1 MNNKN
6 GNGRSLPLL
15 IIAALGVVFGDIGT
29 SPLYALKLSVE
40 ATQGSGAGITSSVL
54 GVLSLITWALII
66 VVSIKYILI
75 IMRADN
81 HGEGGVFALTALLLR
96 KIEKKSKTSKTR
108 WFVIILGTLG
118 AALFFGDS
126 LITPAI
132 SVLSAVEGLKVVS
145 PQLGKYVIYISLA
158 LVSILFAIEKFG
170 TSKIGAFFGPIM
182 LVWFATI
189 GYLGLLEIIDKPSI
203 LKALNP
209 IYGLNFLLNHQGV
222 SIAILGTIVLAITGG
237 EALYSDMGH
246 FGRSPI
252 KFSWF
257 LIVFPALL
265 LNYFG
270 QGALLIAD
278 PKAIDN
284 PFYRLAPDWALIPFI
299 ILASTATIIASQ
311 AVISGVFSITSQAVQ
326 LGYIPR
332 LRIKHTSNK
341 EHGEVYLSKINL
353 FLFLG
358 VVLLILGFKSSEN
371 LSHAYGI
378 SVTGAMLV
386 DTILATFLL
395 ITVRKWNKLIFVPVF
410 LVLLIIDVVFLS
422 SNLVKVLDGGWL
434 PIVIAA
440 GLLTVMLSWIIGRD
454 RMLAARWQGS
464 VKISQFISQLKRN
477 KIKVKRVSGT
487 AIFFVPN
494 LSVVPMAMLHN
505 LKHNKVLHKRIVC
518 MHLSFEN
525 FPKLRNDE
533 RLIVKHLGSNFYTI
547 VVRYGFQEEPNIPR
561 VLALLRANE
570 FKFNMEETSFFVGK
584 VKVIAKDPSIVTR
597 LFIFM
602 HRIMMGATEYYK
614 IPKERTV
621 ELGGVIEI

>member
-6 GNGRSLPLL
+6 GNGKSLPLL
-15 IIAALGVVFGDIGT
+15 IISALGVVFGDIGT
-29 SPLYALKLSVE
+29 SPLYALRLSVE
-40 ATQGSGAGITSSVL
+40 ATKGSGAGLTASVL
-54 GVLSLITWALII
+54 GVLSLITWAIII
-66 VVSIKYILI
+66 VVSIKYVLI
-75 IMRADN
+75 VMRADN

-96 KIEKKSKTSKTR
+96 KIKKDSKLR
-108 WFVIILGTLG
+108 FVIIVLGTIG

-145 PQLGKYVIYISLA
+145 PALGKYVIYISLI
-158 LVSILFAIEKFG
+158 LVSILFAVEKFG
-170 TSKIGAFFGPIM
+170 TGKIGAIFGPIM
-182 LVWFATI
+182 LIWFVII

-209 IYGLNFLLNHQGV
+209 IYGINFLINYSGV
-222 SIAILGTIVLAITGG
+222 SVAILGAIVLAITGG

-246 FGRSPI
+246 FGRRPI

-278 PKAIDN
+278 PKTIDN
-284 PFYRLAPDWALIPFI
+284 PFYRLAPEWALIPLI
-299 ILASTATIIASQ
+299 ILASCATIIASQ

-332 LRIKHTSNK
+332 LRIKHTSTQ
-341 EHGEVYLSKINL
+341 EFGEVYLSKINL
-353 FLFLG
+353 FLFAG
-358 VVLLILGFKSSEN
+358 VVLLILGFKNSEN
-371 LSHAYGI
+371 LAHAYGI

-386 DTILATFLL
+386 DTILASYLL
-395 ITVRKWNKLIFVPVF
+395 ITIRKWNKLIFIPVF

-422 SNLVKVLDGGWL
+422 SNLIKFFEGGWL

-440 GLLTVMLSWIIGRD
+440 GLLTIMLSWIVGRD

-464 VKISQFISQLKRN
+464 IKLNNFISQIRKKN
-477 KIKVKRVSGT
+477 ITRVVGT
-487 AIFFVPN
+487 AVFFVPN
-494 LSVVPMAMLHN
+494 LKVAPMALLHN
-505 LKHNKVLHKRIVC
+505 LKHNKILHKRVVC
-518 MHLSFEN
+518 MHLKFEN

-614 IPKERTV
+614 IPKEQTV

>member
-6 GNGRSLPLL
+6 GNGKSLPLL
-15 IIAALGVVFGDIGT
+15 IISALGVVFGDIGT
-29 SPLYALKLSVE
+29 SPLYALRLSVE
-40 ATQGSGAGITSSVL
+40 ATKGSGAGLTASVL
-54 GVLSLITWALII
+54 GVLSLITWAIII
-66 VVSIKYILI
+66 VVSIKYVLI

-96 KIEKKSKTSKTR
+96 KIKKDSKLR
-108 WFVIILGTLG
+108 FVIIVLGTIG

-145 PQLGKYVIYISLA
+145 PALGKYVIYISLI
-158 LVSILFAIEKFG
+158 LVSILFAVEKFG
-170 TSKIGAFFGPIM
+170 TGKIGAIFGPIM
-182 LVWFATI
+182 LIWFVII

-209 IYGLNFLLNHQGV
+209 IYGINFLINYSGV
-222 SIAILGTIVLAITGG
+222 SVAILGAIVLAITGG

-246 FGRSPI
+246 FGRRPI

-278 PKAIDN
+278 PKTIDN
-284 PFYRLAPDWALIPFI
+284 PFYRLAPEWALIPLI
-299 ILASTATIIASQ
+299 ILASCATIIASQ

-332 LRIKHTSNK
+332 LRIKHTSTQ
-341 EHGEVYLSKINL
+341 EFGEVYLSKINL
-353 FLFLG
+353 FLFAG
-358 VVLLILGFKSSEN
+358 VVLLILGFKNSEN
-371 LSHAYGI
+371 LAHAYGI

-386 DTILATFLL
+386 DTILASYLL
-395 ITVRKWNKLIFVPVF
+395 ITIRKWNKLIFIPVF

-422 SNLVKVLDGGWL
+422 SNLIKFFEGGWL

-440 GLLTVMLSWIIGRD
+440 GLLTIMLSWIVGRD

-464 VKISQFISQLKRN
+464 IKLNNFISQIRKKN
-477 KIKVKRVSGT
+477 ITRVVGT
-487 AIFFVPN
+487 AVFFVPN
-494 LSVVPMAMLHN
+494 LKVAPMALLHN
-505 LKHNKVLHKRIVC
+505 LKHNKILHKRVVC
-518 MHLSFEN
+518 MHLKFEN

-584 VKVIAKDPSIVTR
+584 VKVIAKDSSIVTR

-614 IPKERTV
+614 IPKEQTV

>member
-6 GNGRSLPLL
+6 GNDKSLPLL
-15 IIAALGVVFGDIGT
+15 IISALGVVFGDIGT

-40 ATQGSGAGITSSVL
+40 ATKGSGAGLTASVL
-54 GVLSLITWALII
+54 GVLSLITWAIII
-66 VVSIKYILI
+66 VVSIKYVLI

-96 KIEKKSKTSKTR
+96 KIKKDSKLR
-108 WFVIILGTLG
+108 FVIIILGTIG

-145 PQLGKYVIYISLA
+145 PALGKYVIYISLI
-158 LVSILFAIEKFG
+158 LVSILFAVEKFG
-170 TSKIGAFFGPIM
+170 TGKIGAIFGPIM
-182 LVWFATI
+182 LIWFVII

-203 LKALNP
+203 LKALDP
-209 IYGLNFLLNHQGV
+209 IYGINFLINYSGV
-222 SIAILGTIVLAITGG
+222 SIAILGAIVLAITGG

-246 FGRSPI
+246 FGRRPI

-278 PKAIDN
+278 PKTIDN
-284 PFYRLAPDWALIPFI
+284 PFYRLAPEWALIPLI
-299 ILASTATIIASQ
+299 ILASCATIIASQ

-332 LRIKHTSNK
+332 LRIKHTSTQ
-341 EHGEVYLSKINL
+341 EFGEVYLSKINL
-353 FLFLG
+353 FLFAG
-358 VVLLILGFKSSEN
+358 VVLLILGFKNSES
-371 LSHAYGI
+371 LAHAYGI

-386 DTILATFLL
+386 DTILASYLL
-395 ITVRKWNKLIFVPVF
+395 ITIRKWNKLIFIPVF

-422 SNLVKVLDGGWL
+422 SNLIKFFEGGWF

-440 GLLTVMLSWIIGRD
+440 GLLTIMLSWIVGRD

-464 VKISQFISQLKRN
+464 IKLNNFISQIRKKN
-477 KIKVKRVSGT
+477 IKRVIGT
-487 AIFFVPN
+487 AVFFVPN
-494 LSVVPMAMLHN
+494 LKVAPMALLQN
-505 LKHNKVLHKRIVC
+505 LKHNKILHKRVVC
-518 MHLSFEN
+518 MHLKFEN
-525 FPKLRNDE
+525 FPKLKNDE
-533 RLIVKHLGSNFYTI
+533 RLIVKHLESNFYTI

-561 VLALLRANE
+561 VLALLKANE
-570 FKFNMEETSFFVGK
+570 FKFDMEETSFFVGK
-584 VKVIAKDPSIVTR
+584 VKVTAKDPTIPTR

>member
-6 GNGRSLPLL
+6 GNGKSLPLL
-15 IIAALGVVFGDIGT
+15 IISALGVVFGDIGT

-40 ATQGSGAGITSSVL
+40 ATKGSGAGLTASVL
-54 GVLSLITWALII
+54 GVLSLITWAIII
-66 VVSIKYILI
+66 VVSIKYVLI

-96 KIEKKSKTSKTR
+96 KIKKDSKLR
-108 WFVIILGTLG
+108 FVIIILGTIG

-145 PQLGKYVIYISLA
+145 PALGKYVIYISLI
-158 LVSILFAIEKFG
+158 LVSILFAVEKFG
-170 TSKIGAFFGPIM
+170 TGKIGAIFGPIM
-182 LVWFATI
+182 LIWFVII

-203 LKALNP
+203 LKALDP
-209 IYGLNFLLNHQGV
+209 IYGINFLINYSGV
-222 SIAILGTIVLAITGG
+222 SIAILGAIVLAITGG

-246 FGRSPI
+246 FGRRPI

-278 PKAIDN
+278 PKTIDN
-284 PFYRLAPDWALIPFI
+284 PFYRLAPEWALIPLI
-299 ILASTATIIASQ
+299 ILASCATIIASQ

-332 LRIKHTSNK
+332 LRIKHTSK
-341 EHGEVYLSKINL
+341 EEFGEVYLSKINL
-353 FLFLG
+353 FLFAG

-371 LSHAYGI
+371 LAHAYGI

-386 DTILATFLL
+386 DTILASYLL
-395 ITVRKWNKLIFVPVF
+395 ITIRKWNKLIFIPVF

-422 SNLVKVLDGGWL
+422 SNLIKFFEGGWF

-440 GLLTVMLSWIIGRD
+440 GLLTIMLSWIVGRD

-464 VKISQFISQLKRN
+464 IKLNNFISQIRKKN
-477 KIKVKRVSGT
+477 IKRVIGT
-487 AIFFVPN
+487 AVFFVPN
-494 LSVVPMAMLHN
+494 LKVAPMALLQN
-505 LKHNKVLHKRIVC
+505 LKHNKILHKRVVC
-518 MHLSFEN
+518 MHLKFEN
-525 FPKLRNDE
+525 FPKLKNDE

-561 VLALLRANE
+561 VLALLKANE
-570 FKFNMEETSFFVGK
+570 FKFDMEETSFFVGK
-584 VKVIAKDPSIVTR
+584 VKVIAKDPTIPTR

>member
-40 ATQGSGAGITSSVL
+40 ATEGSGAGLTSSVL

-96 KIEKKSKTSKTR
+96 KLDKKSKNSKLR

-170 TSKIGAFFGPIM
+170 TGKIGTFFGPIM
-182 LVWFATI
+182 LLWFLTI
-189 GYLGLLEIIDKPSI
+189 GYFGLLEIIDKPSI
-203 LKALNP
+203 LRALNP
-209 IYGLNFLLNHQGV
+209 MYGLNFLFKHQGV
-222 SIAILGTIVLAITGG
+222 SIAILGAIVLAITGG

-270 QGALLIAD
+270 QGALLISE
-278 PKAIDN
+278 PRAIDN
-284 PFYRLAPDWALIPFI
+284 PFYRLAPDWALIPLI

-332 LRIKHTSNK
+332 LRVKHTSDK
-341 EHGEVYLSKINL
+341 EYGEVYLSKINL

-358 VVLLILGFKSSEN
+358 VALLIIGFKSSEN

-386 DTILATFLL
+386 DTILATYLL
-395 ITVRKWNKLIFVPVF
+395 ITVRKWNKLIFIPVF
-410 LVLLIIDVVFLS
+410 LGLLIIDFVFLS
-422 SNLVKVLDGGWL
+422 SNLVKIFDGGWF
-434 PIVIAA
+434 PIVIAS
-440 GLLTVMLSWIIGRD
+440 GLLVIMLSWIIGRE
-454 RMLAARWQGS
+454 RMLAARWNGS
-464 VKISQFISQLKRN
+464 IKINQFISQLKRN
-477 KIKVKRVSGT
+477 RIKRVPGT

-494 LSVVPMAMLHN
+494 LKVVPMAMLHN
-505 LKHNKVLHKRIVC
+505 LKHNKILHKRIVC
-518 MHLSFEN
+518 MHLKFEN

-547 VVRYGFQEEPNIPR
+547 IVRYGFQEEPNIPR
-561 VLALLRANE
+561 VLALLRASE

-584 VKVIAKDPSIVTR
+584 VKVIAKDPSIITR

>member
-1 MNNKN
+1 
-6 GNGRSLPLL
+6 
-15 IIAALGVVFGDIGT
+15 

-40 ATQGSGAGITSSVL
+40 ATEGSGAGLTSSVL

-96 KIEKKSKTSKTR
+96 KLDKKSKNSKLR

-170 TSKIGAFFGPIM
+170 TGKIGTFFGPIM
-182 LVWFATI
+182 LLWFVTI
-189 GYLGLLEIIDKPSI
+189 GYFGLLEIIDKPSI
-203 LKALNP
+203 LRALNP
-209 IYGLNFLLNHQGV
+209 MYGLNFLFKHQGV
-222 SIAILGTIVLAITGG
+222 SIAILGAIVLAITGG

-270 QGALLIAD
+270 QGALLISE

-284 PFYRLAPDWALIPFI
+284 PFYRLAPDWALIPLI

-332 LRIKHTSNK
+332 LRVKHTSDK
-341 EHGEVYLSKINL
+341 EYGEVYLSKINL

-358 VVLLILGFKSSEN
+358 VALLIIGFKSSEN

-386 DTILATFLL
+386 DTILATYLL
-395 ITVRKWNKLIFVPVF
+395 ITVRKWNKLIFIPVF
-410 LVLLIIDVVFLS
+410 LGLLIIDFVFLS
-422 SNLVKVLDGGWL
+422 SNLVKIFDGGWF
-434 PIVIAA
+434 PIVIAS
-440 GLLTVMLSWIIGRD
+440 GLLVIMLSWIIGRE
-454 RMLAARWQGS
+454 RMLAARWNGS
-464 VKISQFISQLKRN
+464 IKINQFISQLKRN
-477 KIKVKRVSGT
+477 RIKRVPGT

-494 LSVVPMAMLHN
+494 LKVVPMAMLHN
-505 LKHNKVLHKRIVC
+505 LKHNKILHKRIVC
-518 MHLSFEN
+518 MHLKFEN

-547 VVRYGFQEEPNIPR
+547 IVRYGFQEEPNIPR
-561 VLALLRANE
+561 VLALLRASE

-584 VKVIAKDPSIVTR
+584 VKVIAKDPSIITR

>member
-6 GNGRSLPLL
+6 GNGKSLPLL
-15 IIAALGVVFGDIGT
+15 IISALGVVFGDIGT
-29 SPLYALKLSVE
+29 SPLYALRLSVE
-40 ATQGSGAGITSSVL
+40 ATKGSGAGLTASVL
-54 GVLSLITWALII
+54 GVLSLITWAIII
-66 VVSIKYILI
+66 VVSIKYVLI

-96 KIEKKSKTSKTR
+96 KIKKDSKLR
-108 WFVIILGTLG
+108 FVIIVLGTIG

-145 PQLGKYVIYISLA
+145 PALGKYVIYISLI
-158 LVSILFAIEKFG
+158 LVSILFAVEKFG
-170 TSKIGAFFGPIM
+170 TGKIGAIFGPIM
-182 LVWFATI
+182 LIWFVII

-209 IYGLNFLLNHQGV
+209 IYGINFLINYSGV
-222 SIAILGTIVLAITGG
+222 SVAILGAIVLAITGG

-246 FGRSPI
+246 FGRRPI

-278 PKAIDN
+278 PKTIDN
-284 PFYRLAPDWALIPFI
+284 PFYRLAPEWALIPLI
-299 ILASTATIIASQ
+299 ILASCATIIASQ

-332 LRIKHTSNK
+332 LRIKHTSTQ
-341 EHGEVYLSKINL
+341 EFGEVYLSKINL
-353 FLFLG
+353 FLFAG
-358 VVLLILGFKSSEN
+358 VVLLILGFKNSEN
-371 LSHAYGI
+371 LAHAYGI

-386 DTILATFLL
+386 DTILASYLL
-395 ITVRKWNKLIFVPVF
+395 ITIRKWNKLIFIPVF

-422 SNLVKVLDGGWL
+422 SNLIKFFEGGWL

-440 GLLTVMLSWIIGRD
+440 GLLTILLSWIVGRD

-464 VKISQFISQLKRN
+464 IKLNNFISQIRKKN
-477 KIKVKRVSGT
+477 ITRVVGT
-487 AIFFVPN
+487 AVFFVPN
-494 LSVVPMAMLHN
+494 LKVAPMALLHN
-505 LKHNKVLHKRIVC
+505 LKHNKILHKRVVC
-518 MHLSFEN
+518 MHLKFEN

-614 IPKERTV
+614 IPKEQTV

>member
-1 MNNKN
+1 M
-6 GNGRSLPLL
+6 
-15 IIAALGVVFGDIGT
+15 GVVFGDIGT

-40 ATQGSGAGITSSVL
+40 ATEGSGAGLTSSVL

-96 KIEKKSKTSKTR
+96 KLDKKSKNSKLR

-170 TSKIGAFFGPIM
+170 TGKIGTFFGPIM
-182 LVWFATI
+182 LLWFLTI
-189 GYLGLLEIIDKPSI
+189 GYFGLLEIIDKPSI
-203 LKALNP
+203 LRALNP
-209 IYGLNFLLNHQGV
+209 MYGLNFLFKHQGV
-222 SIAILGTIVLAITGG
+222 SIAILGAIVLAITGG

-270 QGALLIAD
+270 QGALLISE

-284 PFYRLAPDWALIPFI
+284 PFYRLAPDWALIPLI

-332 LRIKHTSNK
+332 LRVKHTSDK
-341 EHGEVYLSKINL
+341 EYGEVYLSKINL

-358 VVLLILGFKSSEN
+358 VALLIIGFKSSEN

-386 DTILATFLL
+386 DTILATYLL
-395 ITVRKWNKLIFVPVF
+395 ITVRKWNKLIFIPVF
-410 LVLLIIDVVFLS
+410 LGLLIIDFVFLS
-422 SNLVKVLDGGWL
+422 SNLVKIFDGGWF
-434 PIVIAA
+434 PIVIAS
-440 GLLTVMLSWIIGRD
+440 GLLVIMLSWIIGRE
-454 RMLAARWQGS
+454 RMLAARWNGS
-464 VKISQFISQLKRN
+464 IKINQFISQLKRN
-477 KIKVKRVSGT
+477 RIKRVPGT

-494 LSVVPMAMLHN
+494 LKVVPMAMLHN
-505 LKHNKVLHKRIVC
+505 LKHNKILHKRIVC
-518 MHLSFEN
+518 MHLKFEN

-547 VVRYGFQEEPNIPR
+547 IVRYGFQEEPNIPR
-561 VLALLRANE
+561 VLALLRASE

-584 VKVIAKDPSIVTR
+584 VKVIAKDPSIITR

>member
-40 ATQGSGAGITSSVL
+40 ATQGSGAGITASVL

-96 KIEKKSKTSKTR
+96 KIEKKSKTSKAR
-108 WFVIILGTLG
+108 WFVIVLGTIG

-170 TSKIGAFFGPIM
+170 TSKIGSFFGPIM

-203 LKALNP
+203 LRALNP
-209 IYGLNFLLNHQGV
+209 MYGLNFLLNHQGV

-332 LRIKHTSNK
+332 LRVKHTSDK
-341 EHGEVYLSKINL
+341 EYGEVYLSKINL

-358 VVLLILGFKSSEN
+358 VVLLILGFKNSEN

-386 DTILATFLL
+386 DTILATYLL
-395 ITVRKWNKLIFVPVF
+395 ITVRKWNKLIFIPVF

-422 SNLVKVLDGGWL
+422 SNLVKVFDGGWL
-434 PIVIAA
+434 PIVIAV
-440 GLLTVMLSWIIGRD
+440 GLLTIMLSWITGRD

-464 VKISQFISQLKRN
+464 VKLNKFLSQLKRR
-477 KIKVKRVSGT
+477 KIKRVPGT
-487 AIFFVPN
+487 AVFFVPN

-505 LKHNKVLHKRIVC
+505 LEHNKILHKRIVC

-533 RLIVKHLGSNFYTI
+533 RLIVKNLGSNFYTI

-584 VKVIAKDPSIVTR
+584 VKVIAKDSSIVTR

>member
-6 GNGRSLPLL
+6 GNGKSLPLL
-15 IIAALGVVFGDIGT
+15 IISALGVVFGDIGT

-40 ATQGSGAGITSSVL
+40 ATKGSGAGLTSSVL
-54 GVLSLITWALII
+54 GVLSLITWAIII
-66 VVSIKYILI
+66 VVSIKYVLI

-96 KIEKKSKTSKTR
+96 KIKKDSKLR
-108 WFVIILGTLG
+108 FIIIILGTIG

-145 PQLGKYVIYISLA
+145 PALGKYVIYISLI
-158 LVSILFAIEKFG
+158 LVSILFAVEKFG
-170 TSKIGAFFGPIM
+170 TGKIGTIFGPIM
-182 LVWFATI
+182 LIWFATI

-203 LKALNP
+203 LKALDP
-209 IYGLNFLLNHQGV
+209 IYGINFLINYSGV
-222 SIAILGTIVLAITGG
+222 SIAILGAIVLAITGG

-246 FGRSPI
+246 FGRTPI

-278 PKAIDN
+278 PKTIDN
-284 PFYRLAPDWALIPFI
+284 PFYRLAPEWALIPLI

-332 LRIKHTSNK
+332 LRIKHTSTQ
-341 EHGEVYLSKINL
+341 EFGEVYLSKINL
-353 FLFLG
+353 FLFAG
-358 VVLLILGFKSSEN
+358 VALLIIGFKNSEN
-371 LSHAYGI
+371 LAHAYGI

-386 DTILATFLL
+386 DTILAFYLL
-395 ITVRKWNKLIFVPVF
+395 ITIRKWNKLIFIPIF

-422 SNLVKVLDGGWL
+422 SNLIKFFEGGWL

-440 GLLTVMLSWIIGRD
+440 GLLTIMLSWIVGRD

-464 VKISQFISQLKRN
+464 VKLNNFISQIRRKN
-477 KIKVKRVSGT
+477 IKRVIGT

-494 LSVVPMAMLHN
+494 LKVAPMALLHN
-505 LKHNKVLHKRIVC
+505 LKHNKILHKRVVC
-518 MHLSFEN
+518 MHLKFEN

-547 VVRYGFQEEPNIPR
+547 IVRYGFQEEPNIPR
-561 VLALLRANE
+561 VLALLKANE
-570 FKFNMEETSFFVGK
+570 FKFDMEETSFFVGK
-584 VKVIAKDPSIVTR
+584 VKVIAKDPTIPTR

>member
-15 IIAALGVVFGDIGT
+15 VIAALGVVFGDIGT

-40 ATQGSGAGITSSVL
+40 ATEGSGAGLTSSVL

-96 KIEKKSKTSKTR
+96 KLDKKSKNSKLR

-170 TSKIGAFFGPIM
+170 TGKIGTFFGPIM
-182 LVWFATI
+182 LLWFVTI
-189 GYLGLLEIIDKPSI
+189 GYFGLLEIIDKPSI
-203 LKALNP
+203 LRALNP
-209 IYGLNFLLNHQGV
+209 MYGLNFLLKHQGV
-222 SIAILGTIVLAITGG
+222 SIAILGAIVLAITGG

-270 QGALLIAD
+270 QGALLISE

-284 PFYRLAPDWALIPFI
+284 PFYRLAPDWALIPLI

-332 LRIKHTSNK
+332 LRVKHTSDK
-341 EHGEVYLSKINL
+341 EYGEVYLSKINL

-358 VVLLILGFKSSEN
+358 VALLIIGFKSSEN

-386 DTILATFLL
+386 DTILATYLL
-395 ITVRKWNKLIFVPVF
+395 ITVRKWNKLIFIPVF
-410 LVLLIIDVVFLS
+410 LGLLIIDFVFLS
-422 SNLVKVLDGGWL
+422 SNLVKIFDGGWF
-434 PIVIAA
+434 PIVIAS
-440 GLLTVMLSWIIGRD
+440 GLLVIMLSWIIGRD
-454 RMLAARWQGS
+454 RMLAARWHGS
-464 VKISQFISQLKRN
+464 IKINQFISQLKRN
-477 KIKVKRVSGT
+477 RIKRVPGT

-494 LSVVPMAMLHN
+494 LKVVPMAMLHN
-505 LKHNKVLHKRIVC
+505 LKHNKILHKRIVC
-518 MHLSFEN
+518 MHLKFEN

-547 VVRYGFQEEPNIPR
+547 IVRYGFQEEPNIPR
-561 VLALLRANE
+561 VLALLRASE

-584 VKVIAKDPSIVTR
+584 VKVIAKDPSIITR

>member
-6 GNGRSLPLL
+6 GNGKSLPLL
-15 IIAALGVVFGDIGT
+15 IISALGVVFGDIGT

-40 ATQGSGAGITSSVL
+40 ATKGSGAGLTSSVL
-54 GVLSLITWALII
+54 GVLSLITWAIII
-66 VVSIKYILI
+66 VVSIKYVLI

-96 KIEKKSKTSKTR
+96 KIKKNSKLR
-108 WFVIILGTLG
+108 FIIIILGTIG

-145 PQLGKYVIYISLA
+145 PALGKYVIYISLI
-158 LVSILFAIEKFG
+158 LVSILFAVEKFG
-170 TSKIGAFFGPIM
+170 TGKIGAIFGPIM
-182 LVWFATI
+182 LIWFATI

-203 LKALNP
+203 LKALDP
-209 IYGLNFLLNHQGV
+209 IYGINFLINYSGV
-222 SIAILGTIVLAITGG
+222 SIAILGAIVLAITGG

-246 FGRSPI
+246 FGRTPI

-278 PKAIDN
+278 PKTIDN
-284 PFYRLAPDWALIPFI
+284 PFYRLAPEWALIPLI

-332 LRIKHTSNK
+332 LRIKHTSTQ
-341 EHGEVYLSKINL
+341 EFGEVYLSKINL
-353 FLFLG
+353 FLFAG
-358 VVLLILGFKSSEN
+358 VALLIIGFKNSEN
-371 LSHAYGI
+371 LAHAYGI

-386 DTILATFLL
+386 DTILASYLL
-395 ITVRKWNKLIFVPVF
+395 ITIRKWNKLIFIPIF

-422 SNLVKVLDGGWL
+422 SNLIKFFEGGWL

-440 GLLTVMLSWIIGRD
+440 GLLTIMLSWIVGRD

-464 VKISQFISQLKRN
+464 VKLNNFISQIRRKN
-477 KIKVKRVSGT
+477 IKRVIGT

-494 LSVVPMAMLHN
+494 LKVAPMALLHN
-505 LKHNKVLHKRIVC
+505 LKHNKILHKRVVC
-518 MHLSFEN
+518 MHLKFEN

-547 VVRYGFQEEPNIPR
+547 IVRYGFQEEPNIPR
-561 VLALLRANE
+561 VLALLKANE
-570 FKFNMEETSFFVGK
+570 FKFDMEETSFFVGK
-584 VKVIAKDPSIVTR
+584 VKVIAKDPTIPTR

>member
-40 ATQGSGAGITSSVL
+40 ATEGSGAGLTSSVL

-96 KIEKKSKTSKTR
+96 KLDKKSKNSKLR

-170 TSKIGAFFGPIM
+170 TGKIGTFFGPIM
-182 LVWFATI
+182 LLWFVTI
-189 GYLGLLEIIDKPSI
+189 GYFGLLEIIDKPSI
-203 LKALNP
+203 LRALNP
-209 IYGLNFLLNHQGV
+209 MYGLNFLFKHQGV
-222 SIAILGTIVLAITGG
+222 SIAILGAIVLAITGG

-270 QGALLIAD
+270 QGALLISE

-284 PFYRLAPDWALIPFI
+284 PFYRLAPDWALIPLI

-332 LRIKHTSNK
+332 LRVKHTSDK
-341 EHGEVYLSKINL
+341 EYGEVYLSKINL

-358 VVLLILGFKSSEN
+358 VALLIIGFKSSEN

-386 DTILATFLL
+386 DTILATYLL
-395 ITVRKWNKLIFVPVF
+395 ITVRKWNKLIFIPVF
-410 LVLLIIDVVFLS
+410 LGLLIIDFVFLS
-422 SNLVKVLDGGWL
+422 SNLVKIFDGGWF
-434 PIVIAA
+434 PIVIAS
-440 GLLTVMLSWIIGRD
+440 GLLVIMLSWIIGRE
-454 RMLAARWQGS
+454 RMLAARWHGS
-464 VKISQFISQLKRN
+464 IKINQFISQLKRN
-477 KIKVKRVSGT
+477 RIKRVPGT

-494 LSVVPMAMLHN
+494 LKVVPMAMLHN
-505 LKHNKVLHKRIVC
+505 LKHNKILHKRIVC
-518 MHLSFEN
+518 MHLKFEN

-547 VVRYGFQEEPNIPR
+547 IVRYGFQEEPNIPR
-561 VLALLRANE
+561 VLALLRASE

-584 VKVIAKDPSIVTR
+584 VKVIAKDPSIITR

>member
-40 ATQGSGAGITSSVL
+40 ATEGSGAGLTSSVL

-96 KIEKKSKTSKTR
+96 KLDKKSKNSKLR

-170 TSKIGAFFGPIM
+170 TGKIGTFFGPIM
-182 LVWFATI
+182 LLWFLTI
-189 GYLGLLEIIDKPSI
+189 GYFGLLEIIDKPSI
-203 LKALNP
+203 LRALNP
-209 IYGLNFLLNHQGV
+209 MYGLNFLFKHQGV
-222 SIAILGTIVLAITGG
+222 SIAILGAIVLAITGG

-270 QGALLIAD
+270 QGALLISE

-284 PFYRLAPDWALIPFI
+284 PFYRLAPDWALIPLI

-332 LRIKHTSNK
+332 LRVKHTSDK
-341 EHGEVYLSKINL
+341 EYGEVYLSKINL

-358 VVLLILGFKSSEN
+358 VALLIIGFKSSEN

-386 DTILATFLL
+386 DTILATYLL
-395 ITVRKWNKLIFVPVF
+395 ITVRKWNKLIFIPVF
-410 LVLLIIDVVFLS
+410 LGLLIIDFVFLS
-422 SNLVKVLDGGWL
+422 SNLVKIFDGGWF
-434 PIVIAA
+434 PIVIAS
-440 GLLTVMLSWIIGRD
+440 GLLVIMLSWIIGRE
-454 RMLAARWQGS
+454 RMLAARWNGS
-464 VKISQFISQLKRN
+464 IKINQFISQLKRN
-477 KIKVKRVSGT
+477 RIKRVPGT

-494 LSVVPMAMLHN
+494 LKVVPMAMLHN
-505 LKHNKVLHKRIVC
+505 LKHNKILHKRIVC
-518 MHLSFEN
+518 MHLKFEN

-547 VVRYGFQEEPNIPR
+547 IVRYGFQEEPNIPR
-561 VLALLRANE
+561 VLALLRASE

-584 VKVIAKDPSIVTR
+584 VKVIAKDPSIITR

-602 HRIMMGATEYYK
+602 HRIMMGATE
-614 IPKERTV
+614 
-621 ELGGVIEI
+621 

>member
-40 ATQGSGAGITSSVL
+40 ATEGSGAGLTSSVL

-96 KIEKKSKTSKTR
+96 KLDKKSKNSKLR

-170 TSKIGAFFGPIM
+170 TGKIGTFFGPIM
-182 LVWFATI
+182 LLWFVTI
-189 GYLGLLEIIDKPSI
+189 GYFGLLEIIDKPSI
-203 LKALNP
+203 LRALNP
-209 IYGLNFLLNHQGV
+209 MYGLNFLFKHQGV
-222 SIAILGTIVLAITGG
+222 SIAILGAIVLAITGG

-270 QGALLIAD
+270 QGALLISE

-284 PFYRLAPDWALIPFI
+284 PFYRLAPDWALIPLI

-332 LRIKHTSNK
+332 LRVKHTSDK
-341 EHGEVYLSKINL
+341 EYGEVYLSKINL

-358 VVLLILGFKSSEN
+358 VALLIIGFKSSEN

-386 DTILATFLL
+386 DTILATYLL
-395 ITVRKWNKLIFVPVF
+395 ITVRKWNKLIFIPVF
-410 LVLLIIDVVFLS
+410 LGLLIIDFVFLS
-422 SNLVKVLDGGWL
+422 SNLVKIFDGGWF
-434 PIVIAA
+434 PIVIAS
-440 GLLTVMLSWIIGRD
+440 GLLVIMLSWIIGRD
-454 RMLAARWQGS
+454 RMLAARWHGS
-464 VKISQFISQLKRN
+464 IKINQFISQLKRN
-477 KIKVKRVSGT
+477 RIKRVPGT

-494 LSVVPMAMLHN
+494 LKVVPMAMLHN
-505 LKHNKVLHKRIVC
+505 LKHNKILHKRIVC
-518 MHLSFEN
+518 MHLKFEN

-547 VVRYGFQEEPNIPR
+547 IVRYGFQEEPNIPR
-561 VLALLRANE
+561 VLALLRASE

-584 VKVIAKDPSIVTR
+584 VKVIAKDPSIITR

>member
-40 ATQGSGAGITSSVL
+40 ATEGSGAGLTSSVL

-96 KIEKKSKTSKTR
+96 KLDKKSKNSKLR

-170 TSKIGAFFGPIM
+170 TGKIGTFFGPIM
-182 LVWFATI
+182 LLWFVTI
-189 GYLGLLEIIDKPSI
+189 GYFGLLEIIDKPSI
-203 LKALNP
+203 LRALNP
-209 IYGLNFLLNHQGV
+209 MYGLNFLFKHQGV
-222 SIAILGTIVLAITGG
+222 SIAILGAIVLAITGG

-270 QGALLIAD
+270 QGALLISE

-284 PFYRLAPDWALIPFI
+284 PFYRLAPDWALIPLI

-332 LRIKHTSNK
+332 LRVKHTSDK
-341 EHGEVYLSKINL
+341 EYGEVYLSKINL

-358 VVLLILGFKSSEN
+358 VALLIIGFKSSEN

-386 DTILATFLL
+386 DTILATYLL
-395 ITVRKWNKLIFVPVF
+395 ITVRKWNKLIFIPVF
-410 LVLLIIDVVFLS
+410 LGLLIIDFVFLS
-422 SNLVKVLDGGWL
+422 SNLVKIFDGGWF
-434 PIVIAA
+434 PIVIAS
-440 GLLTVMLSWIIGRD
+440 GLLVIMLSWIIGRE
-454 RMLAARWQGS
+454 RMLAARWNGS
-464 VKISQFISQLKRN
+464 IKINQFISQLKRN
-477 KIKVKRVSGT
+477 RIKRVPGT

-494 LSVVPMAMLHN
+494 LKVVPMAMLHN
-505 LKHNKVLHKRIVC
+505 LKHNKILHKRIVC
-518 MHLSFEN
+518 MHLKFEN

-547 VVRYGFQEEPNIPR
+547 IVRYGFQEEPNIPR
-561 VLALLRANE
+561 VLALLRASE
-570 FKFNMEETSFFVGK
+570 FKFNIEETSFFVGK
-584 VKVIAKDPSIVTR
+584 VKVIAKDPSIITR

>member
-15 IIAALGVVFGDIGT
+15 IIASLGVVFGDIGT

-40 ATQGSGAGITSSVL
+40 ATEGSGAGLTSSVL

-96 KIEKKSKTSKTR
+96 KLDKKSKNSKLR

-170 TSKIGAFFGPIM
+170 TGKIGTFFGPIM
-182 LVWFATI
+182 LLWFVTI
-189 GYLGLLEIIDKPSI
+189 GYFGLLEIIDKPSI
-203 LKALNP
+203 LRALNP
-209 IYGLNFLLNHQGV
+209 MYGLNFLFKHQGV
-222 SIAILGTIVLAITGG
+222 SIAILGAIVLAITGG

-270 QGALLIAD
+270 QGALLISE

-284 PFYRLAPDWALIPFI
+284 PFYRLAPDWALIPLI

-332 LRIKHTSNK
+332 LRVKHTSDK
-341 EHGEVYLSKINL
+341 EYGEVYLSKINL

-358 VVLLILGFKSSEN
+358 VALLIIGFKSSEN

-386 DTILATFLL
+386 DTILATYLL
-395 ITVRKWNKLIFVPVF
+395 ITVRKWNKLIFIPVF
-410 LVLLIIDVVFLS
+410 LGLLIIDFVFLS
-422 SNLVKVLDGGWL
+422 SNLVKIFDGGWF
-434 PIVIAA
+434 PIVIAS
-440 GLLTVMLSWIIGRD
+440 GLLVIMLSWIIGRE
-454 RMLAARWQGS
+454 RMLAARWNGS
-464 VKISQFISQLKRN
+464 IKINQFISQLKRN
-477 KIKVKRVSGT
+477 RIKRVPGT

-494 LSVVPMAMLHN
+494 LKVVPMAMLHN
-505 LKHNKVLHKRIVC
+505 LKHNKILHKRIVC
-518 MHLSFEN
+518 MHLKFEN

-547 VVRYGFQEEPNIPR
+547 IVRYGFQEEPNIPR
-561 VLALLRANE
+561 VLALLRASE

-584 VKVIAKDPSIVTR
+584 VKVIAKDPSIITR

>member
-6 GNGRSLPLL
+6 GNGKSLPLL
-15 IIAALGVVFGDIGT
+15 IISALGVVFGDIGT

-40 ATQGSGAGITSSVL
+40 ATKGSGAGLTASVL
-54 GVLSLITWALII
+54 GVLSLITWAIII
-66 VVSIKYILI
+66 VVSIKYVLI

-96 KIEKKSKTSKTR
+96 KIKKDSKLR
-108 WFVIILGTLG
+108 FVIIILGTIG

-145 PQLGKYVIYISLA
+145 PALGKYVIYISLI
-158 LVSILFAIEKFG
+158 LVSILFAVEKFG
-170 TSKIGAFFGPIM
+170 TGKIGAIFGPIM
-182 LVWFATI
+182 LIWFVII

-203 LKALNP
+203 LKALDP
-209 IYGLNFLLNHQGV
+209 IYGINFLINYSGV
-222 SIAILGTIVLAITGG
+222 SIAILGAIVLAITGG

-246 FGRSPI
+246 FGRRPI

-278 PKAIDN
+278 PKTIDN
-284 PFYRLAPDWALIPFI
+284 PFYRLAPEWALIPLI
-299 ILASTATIIASQ
+299 ILASCATIIASQ

-332 LRIKHTSNK
+332 LRIKHTSK
-341 EHGEVYLSKINL
+341 EEFGEVYLSKINL
-353 FLFLG
+353 FLFAG
-358 VVLLILGFKSSEN
+358 VVLLILGFKNSES
-371 LSHAYGI
+371 LAHAYGI

-386 DTILATFLL
+386 DTILASYLL
-395 ITVRKWNKLIFVPVF
+395 ITIRKWNKLIFIPVF

-422 SNLVKVLDGGWL
+422 SNLIKFFEGGWL

-440 GLLTVMLSWIIGRD
+440 GLLTIMLSWIVGRD

-464 VKISQFISQLKRN
+464 IKLNNFISQIRKKN
-477 KIKVKRVSGT
+477 IKRVIGT
-487 AIFFVPN
+487 AVFFVPN
-494 LSVVPMAMLHN
+494 LKVAPMALLHN
-505 LKHNKVLHKRIVC
+505 LKHNKILHKRVVC
-518 MHLSFEN
+518 MHLKFEN
-525 FPKLRNDE
+525 FPKLKNDE

-561 VLALLRANE
+561 VLALLKANE
-570 FKFNMEETSFFVGK
+570 FKFDMEETSFFVGK
-584 VKVIAKDPSIVTR
+584 VKVTAKDPTIPTR

>member
-15 IIAALGVVFGDIGT
+15 VIAALGVVFGDIGT

-40 ATQGSGAGITSSVL
+40 ATQGSGAGITTSVL

-96 KIEKKSKTSKTR
+96 KIEKKSKTSKAR

-158 LVSILFAIEKFG
+158 LVSILFAVEKFG

-189 GYLGLLEIIDKPSI
+189 GYFGLLEIIDKPSI
-203 LKALNP
+203 LRALNP
-209 IYGLNFLLNHQGV
+209 MYGLNFLLNHQGV
-222 SIAILGTIVLAITGG
+222 SVAILGAIVLAITGG

-257 LIVFPALL
+257 LVVFPSLL

-284 PFYRLAPDWALIPFI
+284 PFYRLAPDWALIPLI
-299 ILASTATIIASQ
+299 ILASAATIIASQ

-332 LRIKHTSNK
+332 LRVKHTSDK
-341 EHGEVYLSKINL
+341 EFGEVYLSKINL

-358 VVLLILGFKSSEN
+358 VVLLILGFKNSEN

-386 DTILATFLL
+386 DTILATYLL
-395 ITVRKWNKLIFVPVF
+395 ITVRKWNKLIFIPVF

-422 SNLVKVLDGGWL
+422 SNLVKFFDGGWL
-434 PIVIAA
+434 PIVIAG
-440 GLLTVMLSWIIGRD
+440 GLLTIMLSWITGRD

-464 VKISQFISQLKRN
+464 IKLNKFLSQLKRK
-477 KIKVKRVSGT
+477 KIKRVSGT

-494 LSVVPMAMLHN
+494 LAVVPMAMLHN
-505 LKHNKVLHKRIVC
+505 LKHNKILHKRIVC
-518 MHLSFEN
+518 MHLRFEN

-533 RLIVKHLGSNFYTI
+533 RLVIKHLGSNFYTI

-584 VKVIAKDPSIVTR
+584 VKVIAKDSSIVTR

-614 IPKERTV
+614 IPKEQTV

>member
-6 GNGRSLPLL
+6 GNGKSLPLL
-15 IIAALGVVFGDIGT
+15 IISALGVVFGDIGT
-29 SPLYALKLSVE
+29 SPLYALRLSVE
-40 ATQGSGAGITSSVL
+40 ATKGSGAGLTASVL
-54 GVLSLITWALII
+54 GVLSLITWAIII
-66 VVSIKYILI
+66 VVSIKYVLI

-96 KIEKKSKTSKTR
+96 KIKKDSKLR
-108 WFVIILGTLG
+108 FVIIVLGTIG

-145 PQLGKYVIYISLA
+145 PALGKYVIYISLI
-158 LVSILFAIEKFG
+158 LVSILFAVEKFG
-170 TSKIGAFFGPIM
+170 TGKIGAIFGPIM
-182 LVWFATI
+182 LIWFVII

-209 IYGLNFLLNHQGV
+209 IYGINFLINYSGV
-222 SIAILGTIVLAITGG
+222 SVAILGAIVLAITGG

-246 FGRSPI
+246 FGRRPI

-278 PKAIDN
+278 PKTIDN
-284 PFYRLAPDWALIPFI
+284 PFYRLAPEWALIPLI
-299 ILASTATIIASQ
+299 ILASCATIIASQ

-332 LRIKHTSNK
+332 LRIKHTSTQ
-341 EHGEVYLSKINL
+341 EFGEVYLSKINL
-353 FLFLG
+353 FLFAG
-358 VVLLILGFKSSEN
+358 VVLLILGFKNSEN
-371 LSHAYGI
+371 LAHAYGI

-386 DTILATFLL
+386 DTILASYLL
-395 ITVRKWNKLIFVPVF
+395 ITIRKWNKLIFIPVF

-422 SNLVKVLDGGWL
+422 SNLIKFFEGGWL

-440 GLLTVMLSWIIGRD
+440 GLLTIMLSWIVGRD

-464 VKISQFISQLKRN
+464 IKLNNFISQIRKKN
-477 KIKVKRVSGT
+477 ITRVVGT
-487 AIFFVPN
+487 AVFFVPN
-494 LSVVPMAMLHN
+494 LKVAPMALLHN
-505 LKHNKVLHKRIVC
+505 LKHNKILHKRIVC
-518 MHLSFEN
+518 MHLKFEN

-614 IPKERTV
+614 IPKDRTV

>member
-6 GNGRSLPLL
+6 GNGKSLPLL
-15 IIAALGVVFGDIGT
+15 IISALGVVFGDIGT

-40 ATQGSGAGITSSVL
+40 ATKGSGAGLTSSVL
-54 GVLSLITWALII
+54 GVLSLITWAIII
-66 VVSIKYILI
+66 VVSIKYVLI

-96 KIEKKSKTSKTR
+96 KIKKNSKLR
-108 WFVIILGTLG
+108 FIIIILGTIG

-145 PQLGKYVIYISLA
+145 PALGKYVIYISLI
-158 LVSILFAIEKFG
+158 LVSILFAVEKFG
-170 TSKIGAFFGPIM
+170 TGKIGAIFGPIM
-182 LVWFATI
+182 LIWFATI

-203 LKALNP
+203 LKALDP
-209 IYGLNFLLNHQGV
+209 IYGINFLINYSGV
-222 SIAILGTIVLAITGG
+222 SIAILGAIVLAITGG

-246 FGRSPI
+246 FGRTPI

-278 PKAIDN
+278 PKTIDN
-284 PFYRLAPDWALIPFI
+284 PFYRLAPEWALIPLI

-332 LRIKHTSNK
+332 LRIKHTSTQ
-341 EHGEVYLSKINL
+341 EFGEVYLSKINL
-353 FLFLG
+353 FLFAG
-358 VVLLILGFKSSEN
+358 VALLIIGFKNSEN
-371 LSHAYGI
+371 LAHAYGI

-386 DTILATFLL
+386 DTILAFYLL
-395 ITVRKWNKLIFVPVF
+395 ITIRKWNKLIFIPIF
-410 LVLLIIDVVFLS
+410 LILLIIDVVFLS
-422 SNLVKVLDGGWL
+422 SNLIKFFEGGWL

-440 GLLTVMLSWIIGRD
+440 GLLTIMLSWIVGRD

-464 VKISQFISQLKRN
+464 VKLNNFISQIRRKN
-477 KIKVKRVSGT
+477 IKRVIGT

-494 LSVVPMAMLHN
+494 LKVAPMALLHN
-505 LKHNKVLHKRIVC
+505 LKHNKILHKRVVC
-518 MHLSFEN
+518 MHLKFEN

-547 VVRYGFQEEPNIPR
+547 IVRYGFQEEPNIPR
-561 VLALLRANE
+561 VLALLKANE
-570 FKFNMEETSFFVGK
+570 FKFDMEETSFFVGK
-584 VKVIAKDPSIVTR
+584 VKVIAKDPTIPTR

>member
-6 GNGRSLPLL
+6 SNGRSLPLL
-15 IIAALGVVFGDIGT
+15 VIAALGVVFGDIGT

-40 ATQGSGAGITSSVL
+40 ATEGSGAGLTSSVL

-96 KIEKKSKTSKTR
+96 KLDKKSKNSKLR

-170 TSKIGAFFGPIM
+170 TGKIGTFFGPIM
-182 LVWFATI
+182 LLWFLTI
-189 GYLGLLEIIDKPSI
+189 GYFGLLEIIDKPSI
-203 LKALNP
+203 LRALNP
-209 IYGLNFLLNHQGV
+209 MYGLNFLFKHQGV
-222 SIAILGTIVLAITGG
+222 SIAILGAIVLAITGG

-270 QGALLIAD
+270 QGALLISE

-284 PFYRLAPDWALIPFI
+284 PFYRLAPDWALIPLI

-332 LRIKHTSNK
+332 LRVKHTSDK
-341 EHGEVYLSKINL
+341 EYGEVYLSKINL

-358 VVLLILGFKSSEN
+358 VALLIIGFKSSEN

-386 DTILATFLL
+386 DTILATYLL
-395 ITVRKWNKLIFVPVF
+395 ITVRKWNKLIFIPVF
-410 LVLLIIDVVFLS
+410 LGLLIIDFVFLS
-422 SNLVKVLDGGWL
+422 SNLVKIFDGGWF
-434 PIVIAA
+434 PIIIAS
-440 GLLTVMLSWIIGRD
+440 GLLVIMLSWIIGRD
-454 RMLAARWQGS
+454 RMLAARWHGS
-464 VKISQFISQLKRN
+464 IKINQFISQLKRN
-477 KIKVKRVSGT
+477 RIKRVPGT

-494 LSVVPMAMLHN
+494 LKVVPMAMLHN
-505 LKHNKVLHKRIVC
+505 LKHNKILHKRIVC
-518 MHLSFEN
+518 MHLKFEN

-547 VVRYGFQEEPNIPR
+547 IVRYGFQEEPNIPR
-561 VLALLRANE
+561 VLALLRASE

-584 VKVIAKDPSIVTR
+584 VKVIAKDPSIITR

>member
-15 IIAALGVVFGDIGT
+15 VIAALGVVFGDIGT

-40 ATQGSGAGITSSVL
+40 ATQGSGASITTSVL

-170 TSKIGAFFGPIM
+170 TSKIGSFFGPIM

-189 GYLGLLEIIDKPSI
+189 GYFGLLEIIDKPSI

-209 IYGLNFLLNHQGV
+209 MYGLNFLLNHQGV
-222 SIAILGTIVLAITGG
+222 SVAILGAIVLAITGG

-284 PFYRLAPDWALIPFI
+284 PFYRLAPDWALIPLI

-332 LRIKHTSNK
+332 LRVKHTSDK
-341 EHGEVYLSKINL
+341 EFGEVYLSKINL

-358 VVLLILGFKSSEN
+358 VVLLILGFKNSEN

-386 DTILATFLL
+386 DTILATYLL
-395 ITVRKWNKLIFVPVF
+395 ITVRKWNKLIFIPVF

-422 SNLVKVLDGGWL
+422 SNLVKFFDGGWL
-434 PIVIAA
+434 PIVIAV
-440 GLLTVMLSWIIGRD
+440 GLLTIMLSWITGRD

-464 VKISQFISQLKRN
+464 IKLNKFLSQLKRK
-477 KIKVKRVSGT
+477 KIKRVSGT

-494 LSVVPMAMLHN
+494 LAVVPMAMLHN
-505 LKHNKVLHKRIVC
+505 LKHNKILHKRIVC
-518 MHLSFEN
+518 MHLRFEN

-533 RLIVKHLGSNFYTI
+533 RLVIKHLGSDFYTI

-614 IPKERTV
+614 IPKDRTV

>member
-6 GNGRSLPLL
+6 GNGKSLPLL
-15 IIAALGVVFGDIGT
+15 IISALGVVFGDIGT
-29 SPLYALKLSVE
+29 SPLYALRLSVE
-40 ATQGSGAGITSSVL
+40 ATKGSGAGLTASVL
-54 GVLSLITWALII
+54 GVLSLITWAIII
-66 VVSIKYILI
+66 VVSIKYVLI

-96 KIEKKSKTSKTR
+96 KIKKDSKLR
-108 WFVIILGTLG
+108 FVIIVLGTIG

-145 PQLGKYVIYISLA
+145 PALGKYVIYISLI
-158 LVSILFAIEKFG
+158 LVSILFAVEKFG
-170 TSKIGAFFGPIM
+170 TGKIGAIFGPIM
-182 LVWFATI
+182 LIWFVII

-209 IYGLNFLLNHQGV
+209 IYGINFLINYSGV
-222 SIAILGTIVLAITGG
+222 SVAILGAIVLAITGG

-246 FGRSPI
+246 FGRRPI

-278 PKAIDN
+278 PKTIDN
-284 PFYRLAPDWALIPFI
+284 PFYRLAPEWALIPLI
-299 ILASTATIIASQ
+299 ILASCATIIASQ

-332 LRIKHTSNK
+332 LRIKHTSTQ
-341 EHGEVYLSKINL
+341 EFGEVYLSKINL
-353 FLFLG
+353 FLFAG
-358 VVLLILGFKSSEN
+358 VVLLILGFKNSEN
-371 LSHAYGI
+371 LAHAYGI

-386 DTILATFLL
+386 DTILASYLL
-395 ITVRKWNKLIFVPVF
+395 ITIRKWNKLIFIPVF

-422 SNLVKVLDGGWL
+422 SNLIKFFEGGWL

-440 GLLTVMLSWIIGRD
+440 GLLTIMLSWIVGRD

-464 VKISQFISQLKRN
+464 IKLNNFISQIRKKN
-477 KIKVKRVSGT
+477 ITRVVGT
-487 AIFFVPN
+487 AVFFVPN
-494 LSVVPMAMLHN
+494 LKVAPMALLHN
-505 LKHNKVLHKRIVC
+505 LKHNKILHKRVVC
-518 MHLSFEN
+518 MHLKFEN

-614 IPKERTV
+614 IPKDRTV

>member
-40 ATQGSGAGITSSVL
+40 ATESSGAGLTSSVL

-96 KIEKKSKTSKTR
+96 KLDKESKNSKLR

-170 TSKIGAFFGPIM
+170 TGKIGTFFGPIM
-182 LVWFATI
+182 LLWFLTI
-189 GYLGLLEIIDKPSI
+189 GYFGLLEIIDKPSI
-203 LKALNP
+203 LRALNP
-209 IYGLNFLLNHQGV
+209 MYGLNFLFKHQGV
-222 SIAILGTIVLAITGG
+222 SIAILGAIVLAITGG

-270 QGALLIAD
+270 QGALLISE

-284 PFYRLAPDWALIPFI
+284 PFYRLAPDWALIPLI

-332 LRIKHTSNK
+332 LRVKHTSDK
-341 EHGEVYLSKINL
+341 EYGEVYLSKINL

-358 VVLLILGFKSSEN
+358 VALLIIGFKSSEN

-386 DTILATFLL
+386 DTILATYLL
-395 ITVRKWNKLIFVPVF
+395 ITVRKWNKLIFIPVF
-410 LVLLIIDVVFLS
+410 LGLLIIDFVFLS
-422 SNLVKVLDGGWL
+422 SNLVKIFDGGWF
-434 PIVIAA
+434 PIVIAS
-440 GLLTVMLSWIIGRD
+440 GLLVIMLSWIIGRE
-454 RMLAARWQGS
+454 RMLAARWNGS
-464 VKISQFISQLKRN
+464 IKINQFISQLKRN
-477 KIKVKRVSGT
+477 RIKRVPGT

-494 LSVVPMAMLHN
+494 LKVVPMAMLHN
-505 LKHNKVLHKRIVC
+505 LKHNKILHKRIVC
-518 MHLSFEN
+518 MHLKFEN

-547 VVRYGFQEEPNIPR
+547 IVRYGFQEEPNIPR
-561 VLALLRANE
+561 VLALLRASE

-584 VKVIAKDPSIVTR
+584 VKVIAKDPSIITR

>member
-6 GNGRSLPLL
+6 GNGKSLPLL
-15 IIAALGVVFGDIGT
+15 IISALGVVFGDIGT

-40 ATQGSGAGITSSVL
+40 ATKGSGAGLTSSVL
-54 GVLSLITWALII
+54 GVLSLITWAIII
-66 VVSIKYILI
+66 VVSIKYVLI

-96 KIEKKSKTSKTR
+96 KIKKDSKLR
-108 WFVIILGTLG
+108 FIIIILGTIG

-145 PQLGKYVIYISLA
+145 PALGKYVIYISLI
-158 LVSILFAIEKFG
+158 LVSILFAVEKFG
-170 TSKIGAFFGPIM
+170 TGKIGAIFGPIM
-182 LVWFATI
+182 LIWFATI

-203 LKALNP
+203 LKALDP
-209 IYGLNFLLNHQGV
+209 IYGINFLINYSGV
-222 SIAILGTIVLAITGG
+222 SIAILGAIVLAITGG

-246 FGRSPI
+246 FGRTPI

-278 PKAIDN
+278 PKTIDN
-284 PFYRLAPDWALIPFI
+284 PFYRLAPEWALIPLI

-332 LRIKHTSNK
+332 LRIKHTSTQ
-341 EHGEVYLSKINL
+341 EFGEVYLSKINL

-358 VVLLILGFKSSEN
+358 VVLLILGFKNSEN

-386 DTILATFLL
+386 DTILASYLL
-395 ITVRKWNKLIFVPVF
+395 ITIRKWNKLIFIPIF

-422 SNLVKVLDGGWL
+422 SNLIKFFEGGWL

-440 GLLTVMLSWIIGRD
+440 GLLTIMLSWIVGRD

-464 VKISQFISQLKRN
+464 VKLNNFISQIRRKN
-477 KIKVKRVSGT
+477 IKRVIGT

-494 LSVVPMAMLHN
+494 LKVAPMALLHN
-505 LKHNKVLHKRIVC
+505 LKHNKILHKRVVC
-518 MHLSFEN
+518 MHLKFEN

-547 VVRYGFQEEPNIPR
+547 IVRYGFQEEPNIPR
-561 VLALLRANE
+561 VLALLKANE
-570 FKFNMEETSFFVGK
+570 FKFDMEETSFFVGK
-584 VKVIAKDPSIVTR
+584 VKVIAKDPTIPTR

>member
-6 GNGRSLPLL
+6 GNDKSLPLL
-15 IIAALGVVFGDIGT
+15 IISALGVVFGDIGT

-40 ATQGSGAGITSSVL
+40 ATKGSGAGLTASVL
-54 GVLSLITWALII
+54 GVLSLITWAIII
-66 VVSIKYILI
+66 VVSIKYVLI

-96 KIEKKSKTSKTR
+96 KIKKDSKLR
-108 WFVIILGTLG
+108 FVIIILGTIG

-145 PQLGKYVIYISLA
+145 PALGKYVIYISLI
-158 LVSILFAIEKFG
+158 LVSILFAVEKFG
-170 TSKIGAFFGPIM
+170 TGKIGAIFGPIM
-182 LVWFATI
+182 LIWFVII

-203 LKALNP
+203 LKALDP
-209 IYGLNFLLNHQGV
+209 IYGINFLINYSGV
-222 SIAILGTIVLAITGG
+222 SIAILGAIVLAITGG

-246 FGRSPI
+246 FGRRPI

-278 PKAIDN
+278 PKTIDN
-284 PFYRLAPDWALIPFI
+284 PFYRLAPEWALIPLI
-299 ILASTATIIASQ
+299 ILASCATIIASQ

-332 LRIKHTSNK
+332 LRIKHTSTQ
-341 EHGEVYLSKINL
+341 EFGEVYLSKINL
-353 FLFLG
+353 FLFAG

-371 LSHAYGI
+371 LAHAYGI

-386 DTILATFLL
+386 DTILASYLL
-395 ITVRKWNKLIFVPVF
+395 ITIRKWNKLIFIPVF

-422 SNLVKVLDGGWL
+422 SNLIKFFEGGWF

-440 GLLTVMLSWIIGRD
+440 GLLTIMLSWIVGRD

-464 VKISQFISQLKRN
+464 IKLNNFISQIRKKN
-477 KIKVKRVSGT
+477 IKRVIGT
-487 AIFFVPN
+487 AVFFVPN
-494 LSVVPMAMLHN
+494 LKVAPMALLQN
-505 LKHNKVLHKRIVC
+505 LKHNKILHKRVVC
-518 MHLSFEN
+518 MHLKFEN
-525 FPKLRNDE
+525 FPKLKNDE

-561 VLALLRANE
+561 VLALLKANE
-570 FKFNMEETSFFVGK
+570 FKFDMEETSFFVGK
-584 VKVIAKDPSIVTR
+584 VKVIAKDPTIPTR

>member
-6 GNGRSLPLL
+6 SNGRSLPLL
-15 IIAALGVVFGDIGT
+15 VIAALGVVFGDIGT

-40 ATQGSGAGITSSVL
+40 ATEGSGAGLTSSVL

-96 KIEKKSKTSKTR
+96 KLDKKSKNSKLR

-170 TSKIGAFFGPIM
+170 TGKIGTFFGPIM
-182 LVWFATI
+182 LLWFVTI
-189 GYLGLLEIIDKPSI
+189 GYFGLLEIIDKPSI
-203 LKALNP
+203 LRALNP
-209 IYGLNFLLNHQGV
+209 MYGLNFLFKHQGV
-222 SIAILGTIVLAITGG
+222 SIAILGAIVLAITGG

-270 QGALLIAD
+270 QGALLISE

-284 PFYRLAPDWALIPFI
+284 PFYRLAPDWALIPLI

-332 LRIKHTSNK
+332 LRVKHTSDK
-341 EHGEVYLSKINL
+341 EYGEVYLSKINL

-358 VVLLILGFKSSEN
+358 VALLIVGFKSSEN

-386 DTILATFLL
+386 DTILATYLL
-395 ITVRKWNKLIFVPVF
+395 ITVRKWNKLIFIPVF
-410 LVLLIIDVVFLS
+410 LGLLIIDFVFLS
-422 SNLVKVLDGGWL
+422 SNLVKIFDGGWF
-434 PIVIAA
+434 PIVIAS
-440 GLLTVMLSWIIGRD
+440 GLLVIMLSWIIGRE
-454 RMLAARWQGS
+454 RMLAARWNGS
-464 VKISQFISQLKRN
+464 IKINQFISQLKRN
-477 KIKVKRVSGT
+477 RIKRVPGT

-494 LSVVPMAMLHN
+494 LKVVPMAMLHN
-505 LKHNKVLHKRIVC
+505 LKHNKILHKRIVC
-518 MHLSFEN
+518 MHLKFEN

-547 VVRYGFQEEPNIPR
+547 IVRYGFQEEPNIPR
-561 VLALLRANE
+561 VLALLRASE

-584 VKVIAKDPSIVTR
+584 VKVIAKDPSIITR

>member
-6 GNGRSLPLL
+6 GNGKSLPLL
-15 IIAALGVVFGDIGT
+15 IISALGVVFGDIGT

-40 ATQGSGAGITSSVL
+40 ATKGSGAGLTSSVL
-54 GVLSLITWALII
+54 GVLSLITWAIII
-66 VVSIKYILI
+66 VVSIKYVLI

-96 KIEKKSKTSKTR
+96 KIKKDSKLR
-108 WFVIILGTLG
+108 FIIIILGTIG

-145 PQLGKYVIYISLA
+145 PALGKYVIYISLI
-158 LVSILFAIEKFG
+158 LVSILFAVEKFG
-170 TSKIGAFFGPIM
+170 TGKIGAIFGPIM
-182 LVWFATI
+182 LIWFATI

-203 LKALNP
+203 LKALDP
-209 IYGLNFLLNHQGV
+209 IYGINFLINYSGV
-222 SIAILGTIVLAITGG
+222 SIAILGAIVLAITGG

-246 FGRSPI
+246 FGRTPI

-278 PKAIDN
+278 PKTIDN
-284 PFYRLAPDWALIPFI
+284 PFYRLAPEWALIPLI

-332 LRIKHTSNK
+332 LRIKHTSTQ
-341 EHGEVYLSKINL
+341 EFGEVYLSKINL
-353 FLFLG
+353 FLFAG
-358 VVLLILGFKSSEN
+358 VALLIIGFKNSEN
-371 LSHAYGI
+371 LAHAYGI

-386 DTILATFLL
+386 DTILAFYLL
-395 ITVRKWNKLIFVPVF
+395 ITIRKWNKLIFIPIF

-422 SNLVKVLDGGWL
+422 SNLIKFFEGGWL

-440 GLLTVMLSWIIGRD
+440 GLLTIMLSWIVGRD

-464 VKISQFISQLKRN
+464 VKLNNFISQIRRKN
-477 KIKVKRVSGT
+477 IKRVIGT

-494 LSVVPMAMLHN
+494 LKVAPMALLHN
-505 LKHNKVLHKRIVC
+505 LKHNKILHKRVVY
-518 MHLSFEN
+518 MHLKFEN

-547 VVRYGFQEEPNIPR
+547 IVRYGFQEEPNIPR
-561 VLALLRANE
+561 VLALLKANE
-570 FKFNMEETSFFVGK
+570 FKFDMEETSFFVGK
-584 VKVIAKDPSIVTR
+584 VKVIAKDPTIPTR

>member
-6 GNGRSLPLL
+6 GNGKSLPLL
-15 IIAALGVVFGDIGT
+15 IISALGVVFGDIGT

-40 ATQGSGAGITSSVL
+40 ATKGSGAGLTSSVL
-54 GVLSLITWALII
+54 GVLSLITWAIII
-66 VVSIKYILI
+66 VVSIKYVLI

-96 KIEKKSKTSKTR
+96 KIKKDSKLR
-108 WFVIILGTLG
+108 FIIIILGTIG

-145 PQLGKYVIYISLA
+145 PALGKYVIYISLI
-158 LVSILFAIEKFG
+158 LVSILFAVEKFG
-170 TSKIGAFFGPIM
+170 TGKIGAIFGPIM
-182 LVWFATI
+182 LIWFATI

-203 LKALNP
+203 LKALDP
-209 IYGLNFLLNHQGV
+209 IYGINFLINYSGV
-222 SIAILGTIVLAITGG
+222 SIAILGAIVLAITGG

-246 FGRSPI
+246 FGRTPI

-278 PKAIDN
+278 PKTIDN
-284 PFYRLAPDWALIPFI
+284 PFYRLAPEWALIPLI

-332 LRIKHTSNK
+332 LRIKHTSTQ
-341 EHGEVYLSKINL
+341 EFGEVYLSKINL
-353 FLFLG
+353 FLFAG
-358 VVLLILGFKSSEN
+358 VALLIIGFKNSEN
-371 LSHAYGI
+371 LAHAYGI

-386 DTILATFLL
+386 DTILASYLL
-395 ITVRKWNKLIFVPVF
+395 ITIRKWNKLIFIPIF

-422 SNLVKVLDGGWL
+422 SNLIKFFEGGWL

-440 GLLTVMLSWIIGRD
+440 GLLTIMLSWIVGRD

-464 VKISQFISQLKRN
+464 VKLNNFISQIRRKN
-477 KIKVKRVSGT
+477 IKRVIGT

-494 LSVVPMAMLHN
+494 LKVAPMALLHN
-505 LKHNKVLHKRIVC
+505 LKHNKILHKRVVC
-518 MHLSFEN
+518 MHLKFEN

-547 VVRYGFQEEPNIPR
+547 IVRYGFQEEPNIPR
-561 VLALLRANE
+561 VLALLKANE
-570 FKFNMEETSFFVGK
+570 FKFDMEETSFFVGK
-584 VKVIAKDPSIVTR
+584 VKVIAKDPTIPTR

>member
-15 IIAALGVVFGDIGT
+15 IIAALGIVFGDIGT

-40 ATQGSGAGITSSVL
+40 ATEGSGAGLTSSVL
-54 GVLSLITWALII
+54 GVLSLITWVLII

-96 KIEKKSKTSKTR
+96 KLDKKSKNSKLR

-170 TSKIGAFFGPIM
+170 TGKIGSFFGPIM
-182 LVWFATI
+182 LLWFVTI
-189 GYLGLLEIIDKPSI
+189 GYFGLLEIIDKPSI
-203 LKALNP
+203 LRALNP
-209 IYGLNFLLNHQGV
+209 MYGLNFLFKHQGV
-222 SIAILGTIVLAITGG
+222 SIAILGAIVLAITGG

-270 QGALLIAD
+270 QGALLISE

-284 PFYRLAPDWALIPFI
+284 PFYRLAPDWALIPLI

-332 LRIKHTSNK
+332 LRVKHTSDK
-341 EHGEVYLSKINL
+341 EYGEVYLSKINL

-358 VVLLILGFKSSEN
+358 VALLIVGFKSSEN

-386 DTILATFLL
+386 DTILATYLL
-395 ITVRKWNKLIFVPVF
+395 ITVRKWNKLIFIPVF
-410 LVLLIIDVVFLS
+410 LGLLIIDFVFLS
-422 SNLVKVLDGGWL
+422 SNLVKIFDGGWF
-434 PIVIAA
+434 PIVIAS
-440 GLLTVMLSWIIGRD
+440 GLLVIMLSWIIGRE
-454 RMLAARWQGS
+454 RMLAARWNGS
-464 VKISQFISQLKRN
+464 IKINQFISQLKRN
-477 KIKVKRVSGT
+477 KIKRVPGT

-494 LSVVPMAMLHN
+494 LKVVPMAMLHN
-505 LKHNKVLHKRIVC
+505 LKHNKILHKRIVC
-518 MHLSFEN
+518 MHLKFEN

-547 VVRYGFQEEPNIPR
+547 IVRYGFQEEPNIPR
-561 VLALLRANE
+561 VLALLRASE

-584 VKVIAKDPSIVTR
+584 VKVIAKDPSIITR

>member
-6 GNGRSLPLL
+6 GNGKSLPLL
-15 IIAALGVVFGDIGT
+15 IISALGVVFGDIGT

-40 ATQGSGAGITSSVL
+40 ATKGSGAGLTSSVL
-54 GVLSLITWALII
+54 GVLSLITWAIII
-66 VVSIKYILI
+66 VVSIKYVLI

-96 KIEKKSKTSKTR
+96 KIKKDSKLR
-108 WFVIILGTLG
+108 FIIIILGTIG

-145 PQLGKYVIYISLA
+145 PALGKYVIYISLI
-158 LVSILFAIEKFG
+158 LVSILFAVEKFG
-170 TSKIGAFFGPIM
+170 TGKIGTIFGPIM
-182 LVWFATI
+182 LIWFATI

-203 LKALNP
+203 LKALDP
-209 IYGLNFLLNHQGV
+209 IYGINFLINYSGV
-222 SIAILGTIVLAITGG
+222 SIAILGAIVLAITGG

-246 FGRSPI
+246 FGRTPI

-278 PKAIDN
+278 PKTIDN
-284 PFYRLAPDWALIPFI
+284 PFYRLAPEWALIPLI

-332 LRIKHTSNK
+332 LRIKHTSTQ
-341 EHGEVYLSKINL
+341 EFGEVYLSKINL
-353 FLFLG
+353 FLFAG
-358 VVLLILGFKSSEN
+358 VALLIIGFKNSEN
-371 LSHAYGI
+371 LAHAYGI

-386 DTILATFLL
+386 DTILAFYLL
-395 ITVRKWNKLIFVPVF
+395 ITIRKWNKLIFIPIF

-422 SNLVKVLDGGWL
+422 SNLIKFFEGGWL

-440 GLLTVMLSWIIGRD
+440 GLLTIMLSWIVGRD

-464 VKISQFISQLKRN
+464 VKLNNFISQIRRKNIR
-477 KIKVKRVSGT
+477 RVIGT

-494 LSVVPMAMLHN
+494 LKVAPMALLHN
-505 LKHNKVLHKRIVC
+505 LKHNKILHKRVVC
-518 MHLSFEN
+518 MHLKFEN

-547 VVRYGFQEEPNIPR
+547 IVRYGFQEEPNIPR
-561 VLALLRANE
+561 VLALLKANE
-570 FKFNMEETSFFVGK
+570 FKFDMEETSFFVGK
-584 VKVIAKDPSIVTR
+584 VKVIAKDPTIPTR

>member
-6 GNGRSLPLL
+6 GNGKSLPLL
-15 IIAALGVVFGDIGT
+15 IISALGVVFGDIGT
-29 SPLYALKLSVE
+29 SPLYALRLSVE
-40 ATQGSGAGITSSVL
+40 ATKGSGAGLTASVL
-54 GVLSLITWALII
+54 GVLSLITWAIII
-66 VVSIKYILI
+66 VVSIKYVLI

-96 KIEKKSKTSKTR
+96 KIKKDSKLR
-108 WFVIILGTLG
+108 FVIIVLGTIG

-145 PQLGKYVIYISLA
+145 PALGKYVIYISLI
-158 LVSILFAIEKFG
+158 LVSILFAVEKFG
-170 TSKIGAFFGPIM
+170 TGKIGAIFGPIM
-182 LVWFATI
+182 LIWFVII

-209 IYGLNFLLNHQGV
+209 IYGINFLINYSGV
-222 SIAILGTIVLAITGG
+222 SVAILGAIVLAITGG

-246 FGRSPI
+246 FGRRPI

-278 PKAIDN
+278 PKTIDN
-284 PFYRLAPDWALIPFI
+284 PFYRLAPEWALIPLI
-299 ILASTATIIASQ
+299 ILASCATIIASQ

-332 LRIKHTSNK
+332 LRIKHTSTQ
-341 EHGEVYLSKINL
+341 EFGEVYLSKINL
-353 FLFLG
+353 FLFAG
-358 VVLLILGFKSSEN
+358 VVLLILGFKNSEN
-371 LSHAYGI
+371 LAHAYGI

-386 DTILATFLL
+386 DTILASYLL
-395 ITVRKWNKLIFVPVF
+395 ITIRKWNKLIFIPVF

-422 SNLVKVLDGGWL
+422 SNLIKFFEGGWL

-440 GLLTVMLSWIIGRD
+440 GLLTIMLSWIVGRD

-464 VKISQFISQLKRN
+464 IKLNNFISQIRKKN
-477 KIKVKRVSGT
+477 ITRVVGT
-487 AIFFVPN
+487 AVFFVPN
-494 LSVVPMAMLHN
+494 LKVAPMALLHN
-505 LKHNKVLHKRIVC
+505 LKHNKILHKRIVC
-518 MHLSFEN
+518 MHLKFEN

-614 IPKERTV
+614 IPKEQTV